1 MIKLPTYLSESG
13 WVQDQLFGI
22 HEGDIETDIDPGI
35 GRQNESPIVQDPT
48 PTPVTTVAKNTVK
61 VKIVY
66 KDEIF
71 AIKIPS
77 SSTIE
82 ILKNKIIDRL
92 GFDAQLQS
100 KEANGLVELNY
111 EIFESAVKLG
121 KLTVVA
127 S

>member
-1 MIKLPTYLSESG
+1 MPRYLSESG

-35 GRQNESPIVQDPT
+35 GRRIESPILVQDPT
-48 PTPVTTVAKNTVK
+48 PTAVKSTIK

-82 ILKNKIIDRL
+82 ILESKIIDRL
-92 GFDAQLQS
+92 GFNVKLQS
-100 KEANGLVELNY
+100 KGADGLVELNHD
-111 EIFESAVKLG
+111 IFESAVKLG